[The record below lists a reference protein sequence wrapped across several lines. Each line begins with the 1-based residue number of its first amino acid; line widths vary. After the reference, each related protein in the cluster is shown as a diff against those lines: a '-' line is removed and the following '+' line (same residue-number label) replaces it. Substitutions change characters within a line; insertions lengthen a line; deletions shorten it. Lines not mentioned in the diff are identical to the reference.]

1 MIQVNQLQAM
11 DANDYHNELLPNGEY
26 RYRQLIQIGLPP
38 DARHPDGRNIEVDY
52 DLQAQQAILS
62 EALEGDQRIYY
73 RVAREVRAKDL
84 IRNFY
89 GIRRFAVRNIWRRVE
104 RRPGDPKLMDLTFP
118 EMLRRYDLLQFDI
131 VRLEP
136 PVQV

>member
-26 RYRQLIQIGLPP
+26 RYRQLIQVGLPP
-38 DARHPDGRNIEVDY
+38 DARHPDGRVIEVDY
-52 DLQAQQAILS
+52 DLQEQQAILVDQVD
-62 EALEGDQRIYY
+62 DQRIYY
-73 RVAREVRAKDL
+73 RVAREVRAKE
-84 IRNFY
+84 IVRNFY
-89 GIRRFAVRNIWRRVE
+89 GFRRFRLENIWRRVE

-118 EMLRRYDLLQFDI
+118 EMLRRYDLLQFEI

-136 PVQV
+136 PVLV